1 MKGLVKYLQATNRS
15 TRQFLWS
22 RQVSTFCAMTT
33 HLDMPRACTTFQDE
47 PARMIFQN
55 FCHPLNADDP
65 FSTLKTP
72 IYAGEA
78 SEVIRDGMTLNA
90 CGNHPLTSL
99 LKATTQYVKI
109 INEACSPITP
119 CHGTQRSHR
128 HHKESS

>member
-90 CGNHPLTSL
+90 CGNPTD
-99 LKATTQYVKI
+99 I
-109 INEACSPITP
+109 ITEGDNTV
-119 CHGTQRSHR
+119 R
-128 HHKESS
+128 